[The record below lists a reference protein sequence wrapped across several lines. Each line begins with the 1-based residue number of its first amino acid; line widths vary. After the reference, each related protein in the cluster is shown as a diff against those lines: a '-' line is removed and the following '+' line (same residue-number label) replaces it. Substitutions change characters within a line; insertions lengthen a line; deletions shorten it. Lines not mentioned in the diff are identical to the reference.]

1 MKLIIRGIV
10 TPVLMALLLASSLLA
25 LGPPSLAAET
35 DPAADAVQARVPT
48 AADFPTP
55 SPALVRRA
63 AVLFDRL
70 RTSVSA
76 QERADVVQDIAA
88 LGSEAIPIYL
98 TELERHSKITWPV
111 MIYALGATGDSR
123 VIPVLQQQ
131 LRHQRERSYLDVLY
145 ALSLAGDPSALLRA
159 MRSTHADTAFER
171 NMTAIDFI
179 AGAQG
184 PAAVPILIREIPR
197 RAEKARYA
205 ALRALGTICDARA
218 VDFLL
223 KWSRQPDPG
232 DRRFA
237 LIALA
242 RIGDPRAID
251 RFIEALGDPDP
262 MVREAV
268 AEGLGYLRAEASVP
282 RLVELLGS
290 KEPVAKKTPRPVK
303 TESKPATKKGSSF
316 LMAAKVRMK
325 SIWSL
330 GLIGGP
336 VARDAL
342 VTFWPQANSVEKPL
356 LVKALGRLAD
366 PSTVDLL
373 AEAGCGEDGLSVD
386 AAVSLSKIPGDR
398 STEALL
404 RTCSQAK
411 NLDAGLQAGYE
422 LARRVD
428 PRALPCII
436 DRLREDIDQRHRL
449 SPVAEKTLDTLA
461 RTAQSSAADSLDTL
475 AESVSAPALAHR
487 LRAAAHGVRLVE
499 ELGSDLDPW
508 LDLLENGT
516 PEEVELAVQ
525 RLGDLGDPRAVEP
538 LRRKFGRIE
547 SSQAQL
553 IPEALG
559 RIASDRATPFL
570 ISLLTEELYRVP
582 SLRPARNAA
591 ARALTRCTRAQHVVK
606 ALRAAYLEENGD
618 FFVALLAMAR
628 VGGPVVIPDLLELKP
643 LLLRGRNPTQVMRH
657 ERANWTIRMLRAG
670 RPIPLEEIKD
680 VQ

>member
-1 MKLIIRGIV
+1 MNSITRCYTAPAL
-10 TPVLMALLLASSLLA
+10 TALLLASSFLA
-25 LGPPSLAAET
+25 LAPPSLSAET
-35 DPAADAVQARVPT
+35 DSAGTQQAQVPT
-48 AADFPTP
+48 SADFPTP

-63 AVLFDRL
+63 ATLFDRL
-70 RTSVSA
+70 RSSVSA
-76 QERADVVQDIAA
+76 QDHADVVREIAE
-88 LGSEAIPIYL
+88 LGSEAIPVYL

-123 VIPVLQQQ
+123 VIPVLRQQ
-131 LRHQRERSYLDVLY
+131 LRHQRDRAYLDVLY
-145 ALSLAGDPSALLRA
+145 ALSLAGDSSALLRA

-184 PAAVPILIREIPR
+184 PSALPVLIREIPR
-197 RAEKARYA
+197 RAEKARHA

-223 KWSRQPDPG
+223 RWSRRPEPG

-251 RFIEALGDPDP
+251 RFIEALDDPDP

-268 AEGLGYLRAEASVP
+268 AEGLGYLRADASVP
-282 RLVELLGS
+282 KLVGLLGL
-290 KEPVAKKTPRPVK
+290 K
-303 TESKPATKKGSSF
+303 KPAPKQAGKTVEAEQAPQANKSAASH
-316 LMAAKVRMK
+316 MASKVRMK

-342 VTFWPQANSVEKPL
+342 VAFWPQANPVEKPL
-356 LVKALGRLAD
+356 LVKAFGRLAD

-373 AEAGCGEDGLSVD
+373 AKAACGEDGLSVD
-386 AAVSLSKIPGDR
+386 AAISLSRIPGDE

-404 RTCSQAK
+404 RTCSEAK
-411 NLDAGLQAGYE
+411 NLDAGLQAGSE

-428 PRALPCII
+428 PRAVPCVI
-436 DRLREDIDQRHRL
+436 DRLREDIDRRHRL
-449 SPVAEKTLDTLA
+449 SPVAEETLGTLA
-461 RTAQSSAADSLDTL
+461 RTAQSSAADSLDAL
-475 AESVSAPALAHR
+475 AESISAPALAHR
-487 LRAAAHGVRLVE
+487 LRAAARGVRLVE

-516 PEEVELAVQ
+516 PEEAKLAVQ

-591 ARALTRCTRAQHVVK
+591 ARALTRCTRAEHVVK
-606 ALRAAYLEENGD
+606 ALKAAYLEEDGD
-618 FFVALLAMAR
+618 FFVPLLAMAR
-628 VGGPVVIPDLLELKP
+628 VGGRAVIPDLLEIKP
-643 LLLRGRNPTQVMRH
+643 LLLRGRSSTQVLRH
-657 ERANWTIRMLRAG
+657 ERANWAIRMLRAG
-670 RPIPLEEIKD
+670 RPIPLEEVKD
-680 VQ
+680 VL